1 MAVFCVLKK
10 KLGMLWKRNLAVYH
24 LQTEKLEILT
34 VSFFAGASELETDK
48 LGRVL
53 MPAVLRKFGNLDKEV
68 VWVGV
73 GDRLEIWNSDKWN
86 EQMMSYL
93 EGDDVEEKI
102 EDLASYMAE
111 LGI

>member
-1 MAVFCVLKK
+1 MAVFAYSK

-24 LQTEKLEILT
+24 LQTEK
-34 VSFFAGASELETDK
+34 VRDFNRFFLAGASELETDK

>member
-1 MAVFCVLKK
+1 
-10 KLGMLWKRNLAVYH
+10 MLFR
-24 LQTEKLEILT
+24 
-34 VSFFAGASELETDK
+34 S
-48 LGRVL
+48 
-53 MPAVLRKFGNLDKEV
+53 DKEV